1 MGFGAPLAQW
11 LRGPLRE
18 LASDMLLS
26 SGCAQRGWLEPKAV
40 RDLITEHMTGAANHA
55 YRLWAVLMLELWAER
70 CLTPQAAR
78 NSFVPIFRRTVGE
91 ILMALNLSCL
101 FMPQECRRQS
111 GCTALRPSATT

>member
-40 RDLITEHMTGAANHA
+40 RDLITEHMTGAANP
-55 YRLWAVLMLELWAER
+55 RIPAVGRADAGTL
-70 CLTPQAAR
+70 
-78 NSFVPIFRRTVGE
+78 G
-91 ILMALNLSCL
+91 
-101 FMPQECRRQS
+101 
-111 GCTALRPSATT
+111 